1 MNKKSNPQDIFQSQ
15 EFQELFHKRK
25 ILSFILTFFIVGIY
39 VVYILIDAF
48 DRQALAIKISG
59 GITLGIYLGIG
70 VIIIGW
76 ITTGVYILWANNKYD
91 ASINQVRKSIGD
103 DL

>member
-25 ILSFILTFFIVGIY
+25 ILSFFLTFFIVGIY

>member
-25 ILSFILTFFIVGIY
+25 ILSFFLTFLIVGIY
-39 VVYILIDAF
+39 VIYILIDAF
-48 DRQALAIKISG
+48 DRQALAIKIFG

-76 ITTGVYILWANNKYD
+76 ITTGVYVWWANNKYD
-91 ASINQVRKSIGD
+91 ACINQVRKSIGG